1 MNHVHVLKRVW
12 KMLWSYRALWL
23 FGIVLAVV
31 TSAWSTWMLYDRDV
45 RWEERGIVVTQ
56 LPGETWWEALD
67 RTMRQ
72 DVDQANR
79 ELSTLLAEE
88 LGVDVEVNVL
98 VLAAVLVAIAV
109 ITYVAA
115 RIARYVSETALI
127 RMVGYYQET
136 GERLSV
142 GQGLR
147 LGWSRSAWRLF
158 MIDLLVSVLAVL
170 AGLLLFGLILGPL
183 PLWVDGGEGVIFTFA
198 FLTGGL
204 LLMAVV
210 VVIVAATGIAVLKRL
225 AYQAC
230 ALDDLKVIPAIRQ
243 GWRVMW
249 QHLKDTGLVWLI
261 TFGLRVV
268 WPAVIVPVVFLLLG
282 VGLLLAGL
290 PAVAVGG
297 LAGLLAA
304 GDTPVFVGLA
314 LGIPIFLL
322 ILIAPLA
329 WLNGLGEVFVSGL
342 WTLTYQELQGLE
354 KVAPEP
360 QPAVGAPGLEA
371 APVA

>member
-1 MNHVHVLKRVW
+1 
-12 KMLWSYRALWL
+12 MLWSYRALWL